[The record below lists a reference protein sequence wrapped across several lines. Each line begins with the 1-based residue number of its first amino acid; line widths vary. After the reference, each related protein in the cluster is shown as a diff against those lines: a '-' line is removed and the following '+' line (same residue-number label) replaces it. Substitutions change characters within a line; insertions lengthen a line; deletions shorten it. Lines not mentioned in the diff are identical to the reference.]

1 MAIATGTSG
10 AAKFPAKSKPARTG
24 ADRRFEHLFFS
35 GMAVLILATVFVGF
49 AKTYYLAG
57 MVRAPLPNLLIHMHG
72 AAFTCWMLLLI
83 TQTSLVSAGRVDIHR
98 KLGIAGFCLACL
110 MVVLG
115 TSAATN
121 MLARGDP
128 PFADPKAFYAV
139 TLLDMVLFATL
150 VFFAFRS
157 RRDSSTH
164 KRLIL
169 LATIGLLDAAFCRWP
184 FPLFRANVPMTFLFL
199 YIFIL
204 LLASYDVW
212 SMRRVHRATLWG
224 GIFVIFMHEIS
235 LPIGRTA
242 AWHAFAT
249 WAQHLGRIFS

>member
-1 MAIATGTSG
+1 M
-10 AAKFPAKSKPARTG
+10 R
-24 ADRRFEHLFFS
+24 RRFENLFFF
-35 GMAVLILATVFVGF
+35 GMALLILATVFLGF
-49 AKTYYLAG
+49 AKTYFLAG
-57 MVRAPLPNLLIHMHG
+57 VFRAPLPNLLIHMHG
-72 AAFTCWMLLLI
+72 AAFTLWMLLLI
-83 TQTSLVSAGRVDIHR
+83 TQTSLVAAGRVDIHR

-110 MVVLG
+110 MVALG
-115 TSAATN
+115 TLAATN

-139 TLLDMVLFATL
+139 TLLDMVLFAMM
-150 VFFAFRS
+150 VFFAFRT

-184 FPLFRANVPMTFLFL
+184 FALFRANVPMTFLFL
-199 YIFIL
+199 YLFIL
-204 LLASYDVW
+204 LLATYDLW

-235 LPIGRTA
+235 LPLGRTA
-242 AWHAFAT
+242 VWQEFAA
-249 WAQHLGRIFS
+249 WAQRLGRV

>member
-1 MAIATGTSG
+1 VTVATGHCDNLASSTMR
-10 AAKFPAKSKPARTG
+10 AR
-24 ADRRFEHLFFS
+24 APESRRFENLFFFS
-35 GMAVLILATVFVGF
+35 MALLILATVFVGF
-49 AKTYYLAG
+49 AKTYFLAG
-57 MVRAPLPNLLIHMHG
+57 IFRAHLPNLVIHMHG
-72 AAFTCWMLLLI
+72 AAFTAWMLLLI
-83 TQTSLVSAGRVDIHR
+83 TQTSLVSGGRVDIHR

-115 TSAATN
+115 TLAATN

-139 TLLDMVLFATL
+139 TLLDMVLFATM
-150 VFFAFRS
+150 VFFAFRA
-157 RRDSSTH
+157 RGDSSTH

-184 FPLFRANVPMTFLFL
+184 FAVFSANVPMTFLFL

-204 LLASYDVW
+204 LLAAYDLW
-212 SMRRVHRATLWG
+212 SMRRVHPATLWG

-242 AWHAFAT
+242 AWHDFAT
-249 WAQHLGRIFS
+249 WAQRLGHF

>member
-1 MAIATGTSG
+1 MATDATSR
-10 AAKFPAKSKPARTG
+10 AILAKTLERPVN
-24 ADRRFEHLFFS
+24 RRVEHLFFS
-35 GMAVLILATVFVGF
+35 GMALLILATVFVGF

-57 MVRAPLPNLLIHMHG
+57 MVRAPLPNILIHMHG
-72 AAFTCWMLLLI
+72 AAFTCWLLLLI

-139 TLLDMVLFATL
+139 TLLDMALFATM

-157 RRDSSTH
+157 RHEPSTH

-169 LATIGLLDAAFCRWP
+169 LASIGLLDAAFCRWP
-184 FPLFRANVPMTFLFL
+184 FAIFRANVPMTFLFL
-199 YIFIL
+199 YIFIVL
-204 LLASYDVW
+204 LVAYDLL
-212 SMRRVHRATLWG
+212 SMRRVHRATLRG
-224 GIFVIFMHEIS
+224 GLFVIFMHQIS
-235 LPIGRTA
+235 LPLGKTA
-242 AWHAFAT
+242 AWHVFAT
-249 WAQHLGRIFS
+249 WAAGLGKMHF

>member
-1 MAIATGTSG
+1 G
-10 AAKFPAKSKPARTG
+10 A
-24 ADRRFEHLFFS
+24 L
-35 GMAVLILATVFVGF
+35 
-49 AKTYYLAG
+49 
-57 MVRAPLPNLLIHMHG
+57 
-72 AAFTCWMLLLI
+72 
-83 TQTSLVSAGRVDIHR
+83 
-98 KLGIAGFCLACL
+98 
-110 MVVLG
+110 
-115 TSAATN
+115 AATN
-121 MLARGDP
+121 MLARGGP

-157 RRDSSTH
+157 RRDPSTH

-169 LATIGLLDAAFCRWP
+169 LASIGLLDAAFCRWP

-204 LLASYDVW
+204 LLAAYDVW

-249 WAQHLGRIFS
+249 WAQHLGRLSS